1 MSAASWFRKNKSPEA
16 PSAKEVAAVVQP
28 AAAPVAEAPAASTTA
43 EPGKL
48 DSAVISPS
56 TAAPEKPAEAPSRAA
71 RLVEAGRKGSTDLK
85 SQLAALLAPAE
96 PWAKP
101 AGIAAAIV
109 VAGLIGY
116 AGGHSSAEPD
126 AREELS
132 ASRWSE
138 AAQNLREN
146 RDDVARLSLEL
157 RSVRTALDG
166 LRSERRAS
174 DSPAKQAQLIERS
187 TAETTAKLVKL
198 AEQLERI
205 EKTQR
210 DPARLGAIL
219 ERLERIEKQAQTASL
234 APAAATPPAATIAPK
249 PIASAPAPATDVAT
263 TGSLPTDARP
273 PARPAEAAVD
283 PRKLPAE
290 NYTLRDVEDGYALVE
305 GRNGRFF
312 EVAVGMNLPGL
323 GRVEAIERRG
333 RQWVLVTPK
342 GFIAER

>member
-1 MSAASWFRKNKSPEA
+1 
-16 PSAKEVAAVVQP
+16 
-28 AAAPVAEAPAASTTA
+28 
-43 EPGKL
+43 
-48 DSAVISPS
+48 
-56 TAAPEKPAEAPSRAA
+56 
-71 RLVEAGRKGSTDLK
+71 
-85 SQLAALLAPAE
+85 
-96 PWAKP
+96 
-101 AGIAAAIV
+101 V
-109 VAGLIGY
+109 VAGLVGY
-116 AGGHSSAEPD
+116 AGGYSTAEPD

-210 DPARLGAIL
+210 DPARLGAIV

-234 APAAATPPAATIAPK
+234 APAAAYAPAATSRSEADRRRSGPGRRCRDHGK
-249 PIASAPAPATDVAT
+249 PPD
-263 TGSLPTDARP
+263 RCP
-273 PARPAEAAVD
+273 PAGPSGGGGVD

>member
-166 LRSERRAS
+166 LRSER
-174 DSPAKQAQLIERS
+174 
-187 TAETTAKLVKL
+187 
-198 AEQLERI
+198 
-205 EKTQR
+205 
-210 DPARLGAIL
+210 ARLGAIL